1 MATYAIG
8 DIHGC
13 FETFRRLLKRV
24 EFDPAHDRLWLT
36 GDLINGGPS
45 SLQTLRWVVDH
56 DSIVDTVLGNHDL
69 HLLAVAAGVGEMR
82 EKDTFSDVLEAP
94 GRDGLIEWL
103 HQQPLVR
110 RQDGYLMVHAALLP
124 SWSASDAKALS
135 GEVEAMLQADS
146 PGEFFE
152 HMYGNTPRT
161 WRDDISGVDR
171 VRAVINA
178 MTRLRV
184 LERHFVGSSREAM
197 AFDFSG
203 PLEDLPAK
211 RTPWFRADEPAWD
224 DHTVIFGHW
233 SALGV
238 HKVGKVACLD
248 SGCVWGGK
256 LTAMRLEDEAI
267 FQVTS
272 EMPKRV

>member
-13 FETFRRLLKRV
+13 VKTFQRLLKRIQ
-24 EFDPAHDRLWLT
+24 FDPAHDALWLT
-36 GDLINGGPS
+36 GDLINGGPD
-45 SLQTLRWVVDH
+45 SLGTLRWVVEH
-56 DSIVDTVLGNHDL
+56 DAIVHAVLGNHDL
-69 HLLAVAAGVGEMR
+69 HMLAVAAGTREMR
-82 EKDTFSDVLEAP
+82 KKDHFGPILEAP
-94 GRDGLIEWL
+94 DRDDLLDWL
-103 HQQPLVR
+103 HRQPLVR
-110 RQDGYLMVHAALLP
+110 RHDGYLMVHAALLP
-124 SWSASDAKALS
+124 TWSADEALSLS
-135 GEVEAMLQADS
+135 GEVESILQGENPA
-146 PGEFFE
+146 EFFE
-152 HMYGNTPRT
+152 HMYGNKPNKWSDELT
-161 WRDDISGVDR
+161 GVERLR
-171 VRAVINA
+171 VIINA

-184 LERHFVGSSREAM
+184 LGPLHGARRGM

-203 PLEDLPAK
+203 PLEEIPDD
-211 RTPWFRADEPAWD
+211 RTPWFEADEVTWD

-238 HKVGKVACLD
+238 HKVGRVACLD

>member
-13 FETFRRLLKRV
+13 FKTFGRLLERI

-36 GDLINGGPS
+36 GDLINGGPDP
-45 SLQTLRWVVDH
+45 LATLRWVIDH
-56 DSIVDTVLGNHDL
+56 DDVVTTVLGNHDL
-69 HLLAVAAGVGEMR
+69 HMLAVAAGTREMR
-82 EKDTFSDVLEAP
+82 KKDNFEAIFEAED
-94 GRDGLIEWL
+94 RDDLLGWL
-103 HQQPLVR
+103 HRQPLVR
-110 RQDGYLMVHAALLP
+110 RADGYLMVHAALLP
-124 SWSASDAKALS
+124 DWSAEQALALS
-135 GEVEAMLQADS
+135 GEVEAMLQGDS

-152 HMYGNTPRT
+152 HMYGNKPTK
-161 WRDDISGVDR
+161 WRDDWSGAERLR
-171 VRAVINA
+171 VIINA

-184 LERHFVGSSREAM
+184 VEPKGGM

-203 PLEDLPAK
+203 PIEDLPED
-211 RTPWFRADEPAWD
+211 RRPWFEADEPAWS

-238 HKVGKVACLD
+238 HKVGRVACLD

-256 LTAMRLEDEAI
+256 LTAMRLDDEAI

>member
-1 MATYAIG
+1 MATYAVG

-13 FETFRRLLKRV
+13 FRTFQCLLKRV
-24 EFDPAHDRLWLT
+24 QFDPAHDRLWLT
-36 GDLINGGPS
+36 GDLINGGPA
-45 SLQTLRWVVDH
+45 SLETLRWVVEHDH
-56 DSIVDTVLGNHDL
+56 LVDTVLGNHEL
-69 HLLAVAAGVGEMR
+69 HMLAVADGVR
-82 EKDTFSDVLEAP
+82 EIRKKDTFNDVLEAP
-94 GRDGLIEWL
+94 DRDALLGWL
-103 HQQPLVR
+103 HQQPLVQR
-110 RQDGYLMVHAALLP
+110 HDDYLMVHAALLP
-124 SWSASDAKALS
+124 TWSADDAESLS
-135 GEVEAMLQADS
+135 KEIEQMLQGEA

-152 HMYGNTPRT
+152 HMYGNKPNR
-161 WRDDISGVDR
+161 WRGELEGSERLR
-171 VRAVINA
+171 VIINA

-184 LERHFVGSSREAM
+184 LRPKGAM

-203 PLEDLPAK
+203 PLEELPHN
-211 RTPWFRADEPAWD
+211 RTPWFRADEPAWG
-224 DHTVIFGHW
+224 DHRVIFGHW

-238 HKVGKVACLD
+238 HKVGRVACLD

>member
-13 FETFRRLLKRV
+13 FETFRRLLARV
-24 EFDPAHDRLWLT
+24 QFDPAHDRLWLT
-36 GDLINGGPS
+36 GDLINGGPD
-45 SLQTLRWVVDH
+45 SLETLRWVVDNDQRVH
-56 DSIVDTVLGNHDL
+56 TVLGNHDL
-69 HLLAVAAGVGEMR
+69 HMLAVADGMREMR
-82 EKDTFSDVLEAP
+82 KKDTFADILEASD
-94 GRDGLIEWL
+94 RDDLLGWL

-110 RQDGYLMVHAALLP
+110 RQDDYLMVHAALLP
-124 SWSASDAKALS
+124 RWSADDAEAFS
-135 GEVEAMLQADS
+135 GEVEAMLQTAS

-152 HMYGNTPRT
+152 HMYGNKPTK
-161 WRDDISGVDR
+161 WRDDLEGAERLR
-171 VRAVINA
+171 VIINA

-184 LERHFVGSSREAM
+184 LEPKGGM

-203 PLEDLPAK
+203 PLEELPDD
-211 RTPWFRADEPAWD
+211 RTPWFEANMLQGEEPAWA
-224 DHTVIFGHW
+224 DHTIIFGHW

-238 HKVGKVACLD
+238 HKVGRVACLD

-256 LTAMRLEDEAI
+256 LTALRLEDEAI